1 MRFSSAGK
9 EKSIATG
16 DRKKNRSREF
26 EIREINNRPEN
37 VGNGV
42 RAAGGGAGGVI
53 TLKRGREKRGCFHTR
68 AISQIDRERKK
79 RKLQLGGG
87 GGKEGKRSHHRQPHL
102 RRIRIDIMEI
112 GSSLFYLFLF
122 FRSTTD
128 PCFPGKYSAYFF
140 NFLWWS
146 KYVSKRWKNRIRKGE
161 ENHFPRKEKV
171 RDERREKERRERER
185 KTITIIK
192 EALIAFLPPPPCLIE
207 FTLLPH
213 ATVSRSY
220 LSARKTRGK

>member
-1 MRFSSAGK
+1 MNAFLQRR
-9 EKSIATG
+9 EKKKVSLRATG
-16 DRKKNRSREF
+16 KNRSREF

-68 AISQIDRERKK
+68 AISQIDRERKEK
-79 RKLQLGGG
+79 KENYNW

-146 KYVSKRWKNRIRKGE
+146 KYVSKR
-161 ENHFPRKEKV
+161 
-171 RDERREKERRERER
+171 
-185 KTITIIK
+185 
-192 EALIAFLPPPPCLIE
+192 
-207 FTLLPH
+207 
-213 ATVSRSY
+213 
-220 LSARKTRGK
+220 